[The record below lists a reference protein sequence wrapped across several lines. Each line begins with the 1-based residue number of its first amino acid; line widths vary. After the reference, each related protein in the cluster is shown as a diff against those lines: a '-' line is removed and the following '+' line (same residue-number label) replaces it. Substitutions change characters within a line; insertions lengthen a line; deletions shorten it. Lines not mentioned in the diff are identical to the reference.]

1 MKKNYP
7 SSAKV
12 VVIGGGVAG
21 TSCAYHLAKYGWKD
35 VVLLERDQLT
45 SGTTWHAAGLIGQ
58 LGSTSTCLLYTS
70 PSPRD
75 TLLSRMPSSA

>member
-1 MKKNYP
+1 MDKDLP
-7 SSAKV
+7 RSTKV

-21 TSCAYHLAKYGWKD
+21 TSCAYHLAKFGWKD

-45 SGTTWHAAGLIGQ
+45 S
-58 LGSTSTCLLYTS
+58 CLLYTS

-75 TLLSRMPSSA
+75 RG